1 MFGWSGSAFLGGI
14 LLDKYGFS
22 FVFCLTAF
30 LQAVGT
36 SVLLPLL
43 FLVPRKESSHAQPGA
58 ASSAAALAAVGAGA
72 GVTGQDVEVL
82 TDGHMAGLDAATDLQ
97 EPLIRHDLADGLEDE
112 LL

>member
-36 SVLLPLL
+36 SVLVPLL
-43 FLVPRKESSHAQPGA
+43 FLVPRKESSHAQPSPG
-58 ASSAAALAAVGAGA
+58 SSAAALAAVGAGA

-97 EPLIRHDLADGLEDE
+97 EPLIRPSSVDAHEAEV
-112 LL
+112 